1 MTVPAFETTFAVPM
15 TCEACIKD
23 TANLK
28 EQLVSVEGT
37 AAPSAIVDALQASG
51 RDAILRGSGKSN
63 SELELLYSY
72 LELIVDCI

>member
-1 MTVPAFETTFAVPM
+1 M
-15 TCEACIKD
+15 
-23 TANLK
+23 
-28 EQLVSVEGT
+28 SVEGT